1 MCGCALGGSCG
12 FALCYLP
19 GWGSSFRCGR
29 VLWLLPHLLWGLA
42 GPSVLPMWAGTLQAL
57 SWPSLPDGLSWG
69 GHHLGQ
75 PLSPVEC
82 GKLICVWIGETSM
95 ACGGGSSCPA
105 HFHTV
110 TSTQHLDTPK
120 EAWSRPRAAASAVA
134 MPLLGSARLPSLR
147 WAEWEKEAGTHCPF
161 RQGAV
166 RIWPLLHAC
175 PRLGQVVQSACIHL
189 CLGGQASPL
198 QLTHGPVRPA
208 IASAMAGGASHLQS
222 GMRGEA
228 RSGPLPL
235 CSLGAWALGSGPPT

>member
-1 MCGCALGGSCG
+1 MWLCLGRKLQLRSLLPARLGLLLQVWQGSLATAPPALGTGRAVCASHVGWDPPGSVSRGNC
-12 FALCYLP
+12 
-19 GWGSSFRCGR
+19 
-29 VLWLLPHLLWGLA
+29 LWLESLLA
-42 GPSVLPMWAGTLQAL
+42 

-134 MPLLGSARLPSLR
+134 MPLLGSARLLPLR
-147 WAEWEKEAGTHCPF
+147 WAEWEKEAGTQCPF

-166 RIWPLLHAC
+166 RIWPLLHAHVLDWG
-175 PRLGQVVQSACIHL
+175 R
-189 CLGGQASPL
+189 
-198 QLTHGPVRPA
+198 
-208 IASAMAGGASHLQS
+208 
-222 GMRGEA
+222 
-228 RSGPLPL
+228 L
-235 CSLGAWALGSGPPT
+235 CSLPASISAWVGRHLPCS